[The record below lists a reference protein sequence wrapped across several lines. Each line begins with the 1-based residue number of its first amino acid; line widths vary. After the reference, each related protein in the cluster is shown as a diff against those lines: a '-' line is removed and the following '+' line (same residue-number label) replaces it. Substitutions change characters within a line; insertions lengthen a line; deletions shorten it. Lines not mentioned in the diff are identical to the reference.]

1 LLVYIHRIC
10 DGLYDRSVHDLATI
24 DFEANVIEGDNS
36 GKTLMNS
43 PHLQSRHVHLVVLFG
58 ASAKLIDLDD
68 EVIDV
73 IFFDNYRWNEH
84 LFI

>member
-1 LLVYIHRIC
+1 
-10 DGLYDRSVHDLATI
+10 
-24 DFEANVIEGDNS
+24 
-36 GKTLMNS
+36 MNS

-58 ASAKLIDLDD
+58 AFAKLIDLGD

-73 IFFDNYRWNEH
+73 IFLDNYRWNEH